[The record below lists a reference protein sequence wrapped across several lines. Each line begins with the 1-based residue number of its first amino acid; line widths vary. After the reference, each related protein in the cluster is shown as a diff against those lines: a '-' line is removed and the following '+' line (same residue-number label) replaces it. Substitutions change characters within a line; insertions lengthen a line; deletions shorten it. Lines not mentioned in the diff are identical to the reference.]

1 MRIQTAHHKE
11 VYGSNRSSLN
21 LLSIKR
27 ISAYAVVF
35 AGLLWVP
42 AAHAELGKSY
52 RDAERL
58 SVGEKLTLS
67 DNALD
72 SMKDTLKYTL
82 KELRSAFEQKDSRA
96 IHCVRSELST
106 VKGLLRISE
115 EAHLN
120 LKEAS
125 VTNQIDLVNHEYVKI
140 KMAAERVKE
149 LKIKVTSCSKSVNNP
164 LTRTQNLKSKP
175 EISDSAV
182 QQFTPTA
189 DESTVIIY
197 DPIAT
202 ERPEA
207 VSSSE

>member
-1 MRIQTAHHKE
+1 MYRFMQSPVHVNTKSTSHRVNMLIKL
-11 VYGSNRSSLN
+11 SLQGVFT
-21 LLSIKR
+21 LGLFSIHQ
-27 ISAYAVVF
+27 V
-35 AGLLWVP
+35 
-42 AAHAELGKSY
+42 HAEQGKSY

-58 SVGEKLTLS
+58 STVEKLSLS
-67 DNALD
+67 DNALEG
-72 SMKDTLKYTL
+72 MKETLKFTL

-96 IHCVRSELST
+96 IHCIRSELST

-125 VTNQIDLVNHEYVKI
+125 VTNQVDQVNLEYVKI

-164 LTRTQNLKSKP
+164 LTRTQNLKSVP

-189 DESTVIIY
+189 DENTVIIY

>member
-1 MRIQTAHHKE
+1 MKHILVFNQSLSSRVLT
-11 VYGSNRSSLN
+11 VVGGSLICLMMTSSAN
-21 LLSIKR
+21 
-27 ISAYAVVF
+27 
-35 AGLLWVP
+35 
-42 AAHAELGKSY
+42 AELGRSY

-58 SVGEKLTLS
+58 SIGEKLKLTDQTVS
-67 DNALD
+67 
-72 SMKDTLKYTL
+72 SMKDSLKFTLR
-82 KELRSAFEQKDSRA
+82 ELQGAVDQKDTNQISCIR
-96 IHCVRSELST
+96 RELST

-149 LKIKVTSCSKSVNNP
+149 LKIKIASCSDDVDPMTIN
-164 LTRTQNLKSKP
+164 QNLRSEPK
-175 EISDSAV
+175 ISDKAV
-182 QQFTPTA
+182 QEFQPTT
-189 DESTVIIY
+189 DDSTVIIY

-207 VSSSE
+207 ISASE

>member
-1 MRIQTAHHKE
+1 MLRQTVKNPCPQQSNITTLYIRSMKQLS
-11 VYGSNRSSLN
+11 VYILVATCVFSST
-21 LLSIKR
+21 
-27 ISAYAVVF
+27 YAM
-35 AGLLWVP
+35 
-42 AAHAELGKSY
+42 AEMGKSY
-52 RDAERL
+52 RDAEKL

-67 DNALD
+67 DNALEG
-72 SMKDTLKYTL
+72 MKDTLKYTL

-125 VTNQIDLVNHEYVKI
+125 VTNQVDLVNHEYVKI